1 MNIIKTGEI
10 VQQSGIYRCTKCGNE
25 ITCVKG
31 EKVPPC
37 GKCGNSMFTLV
48 RATK

>member
-1 MNIIKTGEI
+1 MKTGTT
-10 VQQSGIYRCTKCGNE
+10 VQQSGIYKCTKCGNE

-31 EKVPPC
+31 ETVPPC
-37 GKCGNSMFTLV
+37 GKCSNTEFTLV